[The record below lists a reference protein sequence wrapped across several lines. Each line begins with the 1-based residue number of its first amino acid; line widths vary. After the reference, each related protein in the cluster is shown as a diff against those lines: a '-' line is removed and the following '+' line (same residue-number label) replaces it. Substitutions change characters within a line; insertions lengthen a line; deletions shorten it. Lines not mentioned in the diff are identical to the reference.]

1 MGIGLGNFTAISRVL
16 RLDQVIAVL
25 MILVPVNIFISSQF
39 SGFTAQFPFFRFEWT
54 SSGYSLVPITQDLNF
69 VTFWLI
75 LWIFGDGILISG
87 IILSFLETANI
98 RRSFK
103 RTAMIIAA
111 AGVFFLLS
119 IIIHYNVLFYKQEIM
134 MIPLGIPV
142 MLLLSGWIYR
152 ESRKQSPVT
161 SPGI

>member
-1 MGIGLGNFTAISRVL
+1 MGSGFDNFSAVSRIL
-16 RLDQVIAVL
+16 RIDQIIAVF
-25 MILVPVNIFISSQF
+25 MVIVPVNIFISSQF

-54 SSGYSLVPITQDLNF
+54 SSGYSVVPITQDLNF

-87 IILSFLETANI
+87 IILSFLETTNI

-103 RTAMIIAA
+103 RTGMIITTAV
-111 AGVFFLLS
+111 VFFLLS
-119 IIIHYNVLFYKQEIM
+119 IIIHYNVLFSKQELL

-142 MLLLSGWIYR
+142 MLLLSWWIYR
-152 ESRKQSPVT
+152 ESSKQPEGT
-161 SPGI
+161 PPGA